1 MTETLTLTARYIFPV
16 AGPPLERGTVTIIG
30 ERISAVLAHG
40 ARTADVDLGN
50 VAILPGLVNAH
61 THLDLSGACGV
72 IPPTPDFT
80 QWLRGVIAY
89 RRSRT
94 AEEVQQDIRAG
105 MAESLKFGTTLL
117 GDIASEGTSW
127 TTLVESPVRA
137 IVFYE
142 LLGLKEERAMT
153 SWEALKWWLASLPRP
168 ENCRAG
174 VSPHSPY
181 STRASSFLGANK
193 LELPL
198 ATHLAETKDEQ
209 DLLADRRGPLVAFLK
224 DVGAWDPEA
233 MAVDVNHILRLTNR
247 RLLQFTKHYVPLL
260 YIHCNYLPPSA
271 EVPSNATIVYCP
283 RTHAAFGHKPHP
295 FRQFLERG
303 VRVCLGT
310 DSLASNPDLDIL
322 AEARF
327 VHRLYPDY
335 APATLLRMITLSGAE
350 ALGWSDQVGS
360 LAPGKSADLVTVP
373 LPNAESADPYAL
385 ILDADLP
392 VSAVMFRG
400 AWLNLN

>member
-1 MTETLTLTARYIFPV
+1 MADTLTLTARYVFPV
-16 AGPPLERGTVTIIG
+16 AAPPLGRGTVTIAG
-30 ERISAVLAHG
+30 DRISAVEPHG
-40 ARTADVDLGN
+40 ARAADVDLGN

-61 THLDLSGACGV
+61 THLDLGGARGL

-94 AEEVQQDIRAG
+94 AEQVQDDIRTG
-105 MAESLKFGTTLL
+105 IRECLQFGATTL
-117 GDIASEGTSW
+117 GDIAAEGASW
-127 TTLVESPVRA
+127 DLLSAASAHSV
-137 IVFYE
+137 VFWE
-142 LLGLKEERAMT
+142 LLGLSSKRAHDRYLDGMRWVMKR
-153 SWEALKWWLASLPRP
+153 SSLSSICHVGP
-168 ENCRAG
+168 
-174 VSPHSPY
+174 SPHAPY
-181 STRASSFLGANK
+181 SFRMPYFGKAWKSPFPIAIHVAESEAEV
-193 LELPL
+193 ELL
-198 ATHLAETKDEQ
+198 ARHSGPFVPFLAE
-209 DLLADRRGPLVAFLK
+209 R
-224 DVGAWDPEA
+224 GAWDPSGLAWSPEHA
-233 MAVDVNHILRLTNR
+233 IELANGARH
-247 RLLQFTKHYVPLL
+247 LLL
-260 YIHCNYLPPSA
+260 IHCNYLNPNA
-271 EVPSNATIVYCP
+271 AIGENATIVYCP

-327 VHRLYPDY
+327 VHRLYPDF

-350 ALGWSDQVGS
+350 ALGWSNEAGS
-360 LAPGKSADLVTVP
+360 LESGKSADLVAVP
-373 LPNAESADPYAL
+373 LPNAESADPHAL
-385 ILDADLP
+385 ILDSDLR